1 MPLLVPGVEHSFRPP
16 RIKLIGKACFSGRS
30 EKEETI
36 FVNFNFSPWIYQNL
50 KTWPRLTRLEGR
62 VMDFNQRRYRFVKN
76 KRWLG
81 KREQGWWG
89 GIDDVRMTIT
99 NEYGV
104 RKERLLVWEWLGND
118 SEEQEESEWE
128 GEWLGNKKSE
138 EMRNVKRMTMRND
151 KNILFFNGH
160 LEINN
165 FKNIPWF
172 L

>member
-16 RIKLIGKACFSGRS
+16 RIKLIGKACFWS

-50 KTWPRLTRLEGR
+50 KTWTRLTRLEGR

-128 GEWLGNKKSE
+128 GGWLGNKKSE
-138 EMRNVKRMTMRND
+138 EMRNVRRKKMRND
-151 KNILFFNGH
+151 KNILFFNG
-160 LEINN
+160 L
-165 FKNIPWF
+165 F
-172 L
+172 LVYF